1 MTLSKKYKR
10 CLSQKGKRLSC
21 VKDYYPRADYLEFE
35 NGYAYVCESDGSTK
49 GWILKILKNTL

>member
-35 NGYAYVCESDGSTK
+35 NGYAYVCESD
-49 GWILKILKNTL
+49 